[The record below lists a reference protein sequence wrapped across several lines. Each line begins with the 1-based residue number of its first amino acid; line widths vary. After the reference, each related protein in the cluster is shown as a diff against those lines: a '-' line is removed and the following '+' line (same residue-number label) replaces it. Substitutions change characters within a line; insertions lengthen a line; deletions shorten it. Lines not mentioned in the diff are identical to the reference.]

1 MDNGQEVQADNEKAI
16 TSSWIVMLNLNLSG
30 RLFCLLVAN
39 IVKLIRKLT
48 LKETLNAMD
57 CNKDCRSKNYNIF
70 GFPKNKKNAKVK
82 KTCHTQQSD
91 GCVIKKK
98 GASLWFTSNPRKQ
111 KPRAGGLQA

>member
-1 MDNGQEVQADNEKAI
+1 MPWTVTKTVEVKI
-16 TSSWIVMLNLNLSG
+16 T
-30 RLFCLLVAN
+30 
-39 IVKLIRKLT
+39 
-48 LKETLNAMD
+48 
-57 CNKDCRSKNYNIF
+57 IF
-70 GFPKNKKNAKVK
+70 LDFQKNAKVK

>member
-1 MDNGQEVQADNEKAI
+1 MPWTVTKTVEVKI
-16 TSSWIVMLNLNLSG
+16 T
-30 RLFCLLVAN
+30 
-39 IVKLIRKLT
+39 
-48 LKETLNAMD
+48 
-57 CNKDCRSKNYNIF
+57 IF
-70 GFPKNKKNAKVK
+70 LDFQKKKNAKVK